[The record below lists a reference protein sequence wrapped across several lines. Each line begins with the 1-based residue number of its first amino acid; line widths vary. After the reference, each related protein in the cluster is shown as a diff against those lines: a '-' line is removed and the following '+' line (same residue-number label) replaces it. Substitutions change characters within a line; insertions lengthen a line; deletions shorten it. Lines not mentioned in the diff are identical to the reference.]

1 ERTTMSVISFEE
13 LNLLAGEMLP
23 ERAVLST
30 VTPFAGGAEHGN
42 VAVVHESSSP
52 TIASACQAVNNGPL
66 AGIAGGDNSL
76 TCVPAAI
83 AG

>member
-1 ERTTMSVISFEE
+1 MSAISFEE
-13 LNLLAGEMLP
+13 LDQLAGEMLP

-30 VTPFAGGAEHGN
+30 VTPFAGGPEGGGN
-42 VAVVHESSSP
+42 LAIADGGHSGP
-52 TIASACQAVNNGPL
+52 TISSACQAVNNGPL
-66 AGIAGGDNSL
+66 AGMLGGSNSL